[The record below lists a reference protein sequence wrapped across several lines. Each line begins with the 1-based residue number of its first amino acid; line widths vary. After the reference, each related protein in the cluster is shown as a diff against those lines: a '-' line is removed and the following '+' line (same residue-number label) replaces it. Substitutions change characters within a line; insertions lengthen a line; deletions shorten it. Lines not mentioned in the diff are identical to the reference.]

1 MSDRAWKTMAVF
13 DDYED
18 EIKRLRSENERLNK
32 ALDDIADTLMGNLTR
47 GSCRDLAVAVDDVLA
62 GLRDEATDE

>member
-1 MSDRAWKTMAVF
+1 MSERAWKTMAVF

-18 EIKRLRSENERLNK
+18 EVKRLRSENKRLSK

-47 GSCRDLAVAVDDVLA
+47 GPCQQLAVAVDEVLA
-62 GLRDEATDE
+62 DLRDEALG